1 MVVVMV
7 VSLAPTPGRGHAH
20 LLLPTTSTMLAPRR
34 ARFLLKKITW
44 PLVVTLHFPEDHSC
58 HYLIAHYLGKLHPT
72 LIFVKKNHN
81 ILSAVLFSSRRM
93 SGRAEH

>member
-20 LLLPTTSTMLAPRR
+20 LLPTTSTMLAPRR
-34 ARFLLKKITW
+34 ARFLLKKVTW
-44 PLVVTLHFPEDHSC
+44 PLVITLHLLEDHSFPYLVC
-58 HYLIAHYLGKLHPT
+58 HHLVKLQLPF
-72 LIFVKKNHN
+72 ICEKNHN
-81 ILSAVLFSSRRM
+81 ILSAVLSSSRHM

>member
-34 ARFLLKKITW
+34 ARFLLKKVTQ
-44 PLVVTLHFPEDHSC
+44 PLVVTLHLPEDHSF
-58 HYLIAHYLGKLHPT
+58 HYLVLHYLVKLHLT
-72 LIFVKKNHN
+72 LFFVKR
-81 ILSAVLFSSRRM
+81 IIIFCLPYSSPQDV
-93 SGRAEH
+93 